1 LNFITIASAT
11 TAFYKRKEGL
21 AMKKIL
27 SIIMCA
33 MLVFALPCLAV
44 AQTAG
49 AATPEPVQPLDP
61 GDVSWLNTYLD
72 YVIVGICIVIGL
84 LIKHC
89 TPLDNKYIP
98 LIVAVVG
105 LLIAVWSHWGEG
117 ITPVVLLGGMFSGLA
132 STGFH
137 QVFKQLFFS
146 DINE

>member
-1 LNFITIASAT
+1 
-11 TAFYKRKEGL
+11 
-21 AMKKIL
+21 MKKIFAL
-27 SIIMCA
+27 MLTLI
-33 MLVFALPCLAV
+33 LVFTLVLPRIAI
-44 AQTAG
+44 AEAAG
-49 AATPEPVQPLDP
+49 AADNAQPIDP
-61 GDVSWLNTYLD
+61 TDVSWLTAYLD
-72 YVIVGICIVIGL
+72 FVIVGICIVIGL
-84 LIKHC
+84 LVKHC

-117 ITPVVLLGGMFSGLA
+117 ITPVVLLGGLFSGLA

>member
-1 LNFITIASAT
+1 
-11 TAFYKRKEGL
+11 
-21 AMKKIL
+21 MKKIFAL
-27 SIIMCA
+27 MLTLI
-33 MLVFALPCLAV
+33 LVFTLVLPCIA
-44 AQTAG
+44 
-49 AATPEPVQPLDP
+49 
-61 GDVSWLNTYLD
+61 
-72 YVIVGICIVIGL
+72 IGL
-84 LIKHC
+84 LVKHC

-117 ITPVVLLGGMFSGLA
+117 ITPVVLLGGLFSGLA

>member
-1 LNFITIASAT
+1 
-11 TAFYKRKEGL
+11 
-21 AMKKIL
+21 MKKIL

-61 GDVSWLNTYLD
+61 GDVSWLNTY
-72 YVIVGICIVIGL
+72 L

-146 DINE
+146 DTDNE

>member
-1 LNFITIASAT
+1 MRDARFRAP
-11 TAFYKRKEGL
+11 
-21 AMKKIL
+21 
-27 SIIMCA
+27 
-33 MLVFALPCLAV
+33 LPCSCADRRRGH
-44 AQTAG
+44 A
-49 AATPEPVQPLDP
+49 

-146 DINE
+146 DTDNE